1 MMGLTPYTNST
12 KCFHLI
18 FSHLTFLLTPLILNR
33 RRNWEIQLSTAMAG
47 EPVGDFYVHLLV
59 GQVVSKELTSSQKL
73 LRLSNGNRPSVIHF
87 YDGG

>member
-1 MMGLTPYTNST
+1 MMGLTPYTYDTAHVS
-12 KCFHLI
+12 I
-18 FSHLTFLLTPLILNR
+18 SFSHLTFLLTPLILRR
-33 RRNWEIQLSTAMAG
+33 RRNLEIQFSTAMAG